1 MTRRRLLSML
11 ELEDEMAGEWELI
24 TDITIE
30 EEQNTLKAIFSK
42 NYSELDVLIL
52 DVGSENNAGISNKN
66 ATYCFATGGVYN
78 STRYYFGGVALA
90 QGITKVLHVQCKNK
104 PYRQGNYALINSAA
118 NPTGNPTALNG
129 SGTQYINHGGFMTH
143 DDSEAF
149 GGFQFQMQAG
159 ILGIGSRM
167 VIYGR

>member
-11 ELEDEMAGEWELI
+11 ELEDKMAGEWELI

-30 EEQNTLKAIFSK
+30 EEQNTLEAIFSK

-52 DVGSENNAGISNKN
+52 DVGSANNAGISNKN
-66 ATYCFATGGVYN
+66 ATYRFATGGVYN

-90 QGITKVLHVQCKNK
+90 QGITKVLHMQCKNK
-104 PYRQGNYALINSAA
+104 PYRQGNYALINSAT
-118 NPTGNPTALNG
+118 NPATLNG
-129 SGTQYINHGGFMTH
+129 SGTQYINHGGFMTP
-143 DDSEAF
+143 DSSEAF

-159 ILGIGSRM
+159 VLGIGTRM